1 MTTRRYDIVLLR
13 REPQKLTLETLA
25 AGAGMHPAVVE
36 CFVEFGLIEPIER
49 EGARLLFD
57 PSAVPRLRMIRRLR
71 ETLGINLA
79 GIAVIQ
85 DLVDRICALQM
96 ENEALRKRL

>member
-1 MTTRRYDIVLLR
+1 
-13 REPQKLTLETLA
+13 LTLETLA
-25 AGAGMHPAVVE
+25 AGAGIHPAVVE

-49 EGARLLFD
+49 EGTRLLFD

-85 DLVDRICALQM
+85 DLVDRICAVQM